1 MGFTLIEVVSVVA
14 VIFIL
19 AGVITIRLGDLRSS
33 ALIASARAF
42 EKEFAKGVEQLIAS
56 GLDLGTFQTLAD
68 SGTLVSEKASDAEFM
83 SLRTTNYR
91 LSSPDD
97 VNFSAVAG
105 VLTQLNAMLSAQ
117 GLGVVKGNAT
127 QDMLNA
133 FNADLVMV
141 RDTGNSIRGVR
152 LKFSKP

>member
-19 AGVITIRLGDLRSS
+19 AGVITFRLGDLRSS
-33 ALIASARAF
+33 ALTASARAL
-42 EKEFAKGVEQLIAS
+42 EKEFAKGVEQLMAS
-56 GLDLGTFQTLAD
+56 GIALGTFHTVAN

-83 SLRTTNYR
+83 SLRTTTYR

-97 VNFSAVAG
+97 VNLSGVAG
-105 VLTQLNAMLSAQ
+105 VLSQLNSLLSAQ
-117 GLGVVKGNAT
+117 GLGAVKGNAT
-127 QDMLNA
+127 REMLIT

-141 RDTGNSIRGVR
+141 RDTGSSIRGVR